1 MDGTLGAVMTAI
13 TEIAEP
19 ARILFLLGG
28 VLLGLMIGAIPGL
41 GGLVGMTL
49 LLPFT
54 FHMDPYAALA
64 MLIGM
69 HAVVSTSDSI
79 PAILF
84 GVPGTVGS
92 AATVLDGY
100 PMSRNGEAGRA
111 LGAAFTASML
121 GGIFGAVMLAI
132 AIPVMRPFMLSIGSP
147 EMLAFCIFG
156 ISLAA
161 ALSGKFML
169 RGLAM
174 AALGLMLSMVGED
187 YQSGTM
193 RWTFGTLYLWE
204 GIPLVP
210 LALGLFALPEIA
222 DLAVRRSKIASGAQ
236 ANTHGLWKGVVDV
249 LRNPQVF
256 LRSAF
261 IGSVLGALPG
271 LGSSVVDWIA
281 YGSTARSGRKDGKF
295 GQGDVRGVIAS
306 EAANNAKEGG
316 ALVPTIAFGVPGS
329 AAMSILLGAFL
340 VQGIV
345 PGPAMLN
352 EKLDLTYTLIIS
364 LALANVVGAGIC
376 VLLSPWLARIAL
388 VPVAILAP
396 LVVAIT
402 FVGALQAE
410 HHWGDLVVLL
420 VSGVV
425 GYLMRLLGWPR
436 PPLLLGFVLGVLIE
450 RYLATSVQVYGAG
463 FLGRPVVV
471 VMLALT
477 AWGLLFPLVR
487 RLLQARRSAG
497 TTGLGA
503 TIGFRSDRFDIDTA
517 LAGGIAVTFAA
528 ALIDMSDWPL
538 GARLMPQSVGAI
550 GLALV
555 LLYLVRRLFVTP
567 HRPPGHDGPHLDLAI
582 DRGGLERATFLTRV
596 ASYFL
601 WLFGLA
607 ALAYLI
613 GVELAVPIWVL
624 AYMRLGFGLSWLRS
638 AIAAA
643 AMGLVV
649 YALFDLIVHTIWPQ
663 PLIALF

>member
-1 MDGTLGAVMTAI
+1 MDGTLGAVLTAI

-92 AATVLDGY
+92 AATVMDGY

-236 ANTHGLWKGVVDV
+236 TNTHGLWKGVVDV

-271 LGSSVVDWIA
+271 LGSSVIDWIA
-281 YGSTARSGRKDGKF
+281 YGSTARSGKKDGKF

-376 VLLSPWLARIAL
+376 VLLSPWLARVAM
-388 VPVAILAP
+388 VPVAMLAP
-396 LVVAIT
+396 LVIAIT

-471 VMLALT
+471 IMLALT
-477 AWGLLFPLVR
+477 AWGLLFPVAR
-487 RLLQARRSAG
+487 RLLQARRSAE
-497 TTGLGA
+497 TKGLGA

-517 LAGGIAVTFAA
+517 LAGGIAVIFAA
-528 ALIDMSDWPL
+528 ALIDMSDWSL
-538 GARLMPQSVGAI
+538 GARLMPQSVGVI
-550 GLALV
+550 GLVLV

-567 HRPPGHDGPHLDLAI
+567 HRQPDHDGPHLDLAI
-582 DRGGLERATFLTRV
+582 DRGGLDRAAFLSRV

-613 GVELAVPIWVL
+613 GVELAVPVWVL

-643 AMGLVV
+643 IMGIAV
-649 YALFDLIVHTIWPQ
+649 YALFDMIVHTIWPQ
-663 PLIALF
+663 PLIVLF